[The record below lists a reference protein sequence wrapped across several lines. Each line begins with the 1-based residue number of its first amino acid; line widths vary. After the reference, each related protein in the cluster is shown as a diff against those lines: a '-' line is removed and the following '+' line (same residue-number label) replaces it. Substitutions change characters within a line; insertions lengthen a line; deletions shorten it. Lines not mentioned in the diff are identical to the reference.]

1 MVSPRT
7 LLPEAWL
14 VRPVETP
21 SAAFA
26 QEVLRGWADL
36 SLPTRTLVV
45 TSAVLV
51 AGVLIGEAW
60 VRVTEWRHA
69 RRHHTN
75 RRIP

>member
-21 SAAFA
+21 SAAFV
-26 QEVLRGWADL
+26 QEVLRGWAEL

-45 TSAVLV
+45 AGLLLV
-51 AGVLIGEAW
+51 IGVFINEVWFIVA
-60 VRVTEWRHA
+60 EWRHA
-69 RRHHTN
+69 RRQHDHSL
-75 RRIP
+75 